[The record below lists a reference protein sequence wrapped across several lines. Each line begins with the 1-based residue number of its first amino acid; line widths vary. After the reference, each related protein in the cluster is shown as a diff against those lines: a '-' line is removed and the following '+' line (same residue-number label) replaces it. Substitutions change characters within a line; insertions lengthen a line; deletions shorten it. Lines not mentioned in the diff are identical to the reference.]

1 MTAADKI
8 LQKALVGSGLDSRQW
23 SAVQAGLR
31 DRAFFSATVEDV
43 RVLGAFRTACARLAA
58 GEIAKEGVALHY
70 EGGTVRPT
78 DGGKALAIPLDASV
92 YGKKPSE
99 WSGFRRGDEPG
110 DDDVLSVFWPKNS
123 AHGFLKERDTGNLLY
138 LLVPSVTL
146 RADRSV
152 LPEDGELLDAAQEGI
167 MEAVA

>member
-1 MTAADKI
+1 MDLIDIQRFAVERINADPVLSAA
-8 LQKALVGSGLDSRQW
+8 GCR
-23 SAVQAGLR
+23 AV
-31 DRAFFSATVEDV
+31 VEDK
-43 RVLGAFRTACARLAA
+43 GDAFAEVDAA
-58 GEIAKEGVALHY
+58 VEIAKEGVALHY
-70 EGGTVRPT
+70 EGGTVRP
-78 DGGKALAIPLDASV
+78 DAGGKALAIPLDASV

-138 LLVPSVTL
+138 LLVPSVTI